1 MNDPKKYIDIPTGWV
16 AFYNADTK
24 KVFGITEFKNPSKGY
39 TELTLLVK
47 TSKAE
52 LTSAFLAMGL
62 AYIEPSIPPSPAP
75 PLNPT
80 TVTPPPA

>member
-24 KVFGITEFKNPSKGY
+24 KVFGITEFKSPSKGY
-39 TELTLLVK
+39 SALTVLVK
-47 TSKAE
+47 TSKADLLSE
-52 LTSAFLAMGL
+52 FATMGL
-62 AYIEPSIPPSPAP
+62 TYSEPAIAPSPP

-80 TVTPPPA
+80 TVTTPSA